1 MEYFDVL
8 TPDGGRTGQVKERS
22 AVHRDGDWHGTAHI
36 WLVRKQNGRL
46 QVLLQKRS
54 RKKETFPGCFDT
66 SCAGHLSAG
75 DSFEEGALREL
86 SEELGIRAQASDLFS
101 VGLYSYEVKESFG
114 GTDIIDREIAAVYLY
129 QKPVAEAGGFSGGRC
144 RPLFGGCCRNP
155 FVRRFR
161 RFFGGCRRSSSGRRP
176 GTAPAEG
183 RSGVGLLD
191 GLCGAEGSFRGG
203 GPGLIPRRGTRT
215 SAFLPGRS
223 ARWRTASG
231 WRG

>member
-36 WLVRKQNGRL
+36 WLVRRQNGRL

-129 QKPVAEAGGFSGGRC
+129 QKPVAFPADAVGPFSADAVGIPSADAVGASSADAAAAPLSGGQVLRLQKEEVESVCWMDFEELKARSEAGDPDFCIFAWEIGALEDGFRMAGLTGR
-144 RPLFGGCCRNP
+144 
-155 FVRRFR
+155 
-161 RFFGGCRRSSSGRRP
+161 
-176 GTAPAEG
+176 
-183 RSGVGLLD
+183 D
-191 GLCGAEGSFRGG
+191 
-203 GPGLIPRRGTRT
+203 
-215 SAFLPGRS
+215 
-223 ARWRTASG
+223 
-231 WRG
+231 

>member
-1 MEYFDVL
+1 MTSL

-36 WLVRKQNGRL
+36 WLVRRQNGRL

-86 SEELGIRAQASDLFS
+86 AEELGIRRRHRTFFS
-101 VGLYSYEVKESFG
+101 VGLYSYEVKETFG

-129 QKPVAEAGGFSGGRC
+129 QKPVAFPSDAAFFSRRMPPQLRC
-144 RPLFGGCCRNP
+144 PAARYCA
-155 FVRRFR
+155 
-161 RFFGGCRRSSSGRRP
+161 CRRKRWS
-176 GTAPAEG
+176 
-183 RSGVGLLD
+183 
-191 GLCGAEGSFRGG
+191 
-203 GPGLIPRRGTRT
+203 
-215 SAFLPGRS
+215 RS
-223 ARWRTASG
+223 AG
-231 WRG
+231 WTLRN

>member
-86 SEELGIRAQASDLFS
+86 AEELGIRAQASDLFS

-129 QKPVAEAGGFSGGRC
+129 QKPVAFPSDAAFFSSADAAAAPLSGGQVLRLQKEEVESVCWMDFEELKAHSEAGDPDFCIFAWEIGALEDGFRM
-144 RPLFGGCCRNP
+144 
-155 FVRRFR
+155 
-161 RFFGGCRRSSSGRRP
+161 
-176 GTAPAEG
+176 
-183 RSGVGLLD
+183 VGL
-191 GLCGAEGSFRGG
+191 
-203 GPGLIPRRGTRT
+203 T
-215 SAFLPGRS
+215 GRN
-223 ARWRTASG
+223 
-231 WRG
+231 

>member
-86 SEELGIRAQASDLFS
+86 AEELGIRAQASDLFS

-129 QKPVAEAGGFSGGRC
+129 QKPVAFPSDAAFFSSADAAAAPLSGGQVLRLQKEEVESVCWMDFEELKAHSEAGDPDFCIFAWEIGALEDGFRMAGLTGR
-144 RPLFGGCCRNP
+144 
-155 FVRRFR
+155 
-161 RFFGGCRRSSSGRRP
+161 
-176 GTAPAEG
+176 
-183 RSGVGLLD
+183 D
-191 GLCGAEGSFRGG
+191 
-203 GPGLIPRRGTRT
+203 
-215 SAFLPGRS
+215 
-223 ARWRTASG
+223 
-231 WRG
+231 

>member
-36 WLVRKQNGRL
+36 WLVRRQNGRL

-86 SEELGIRAQASDLFS
+86 AEELGIRAQASDLFS
-101 VGLYSYEVKESFG
+101 VGLYSYEVKETFG

-129 QKPVAEAGGFSGGRC
+129 QKPVAFPAGAAFSSSADAAAAPLSGGQVLRLQKEEVESVCWMDFEELKAHSEAGDPDFCIFAWEIGALEDGFRMAGLTGR
-144 RPLFGGCCRNP
+144 
-155 FVRRFR
+155 
-161 RFFGGCRRSSSGRRP
+161 
-176 GTAPAEG
+176 
-183 RSGVGLLD
+183 D
-191 GLCGAEGSFRGG
+191 
-203 GPGLIPRRGTRT
+203 
-215 SAFLPGRS
+215 
-223 ARWRTASG
+223 
-231 WRG
+231 

>member
-36 WLVRKQNGRL
+36 WLVRRQNGRL

-129 QKPVAEAGGFSGGRC
+129 QKPVAFPADAAFSSFADVAAAPLSGGQVLRLQKEEVESVCWMDFEELKARSEAGDLDFCIFAWEIGALEDGFRMAGLTGR
-144 RPLFGGCCRNP
+144 
-155 FVRRFR
+155 
-161 RFFGGCRRSSSGRRP
+161 
-176 GTAPAEG
+176 
-183 RSGVGLLD
+183 D
-191 GLCGAEGSFRGG
+191 
-203 GPGLIPRRGTRT
+203 
-215 SAFLPGRS
+215 
-223 ARWRTASG
+223 
-231 WRG
+231 

>member
-36 WLVRKQNGRL
+36 WLVRRQNGRL

-129 QKPVAEAGGFSGGRC
+129 QKPVAFPSDAAFFSSADAAAAPLSGGQVLRLQKEEVESVCWMDFEELKAHSEAGDPDFCIFAWEIGALEDGFRMAGLTGR
-144 RPLFGGCCRNP
+144 
-155 FVRRFR
+155 
-161 RFFGGCRRSSSGRRP
+161 
-176 GTAPAEG
+176 
-183 RSGVGLLD
+183 D
-191 GLCGAEGSFRGG
+191 
-203 GPGLIPRRGTRT
+203 
-215 SAFLPGRS
+215 
-223 ARWRTASG
+223 
-231 WRG
+231 

>member
-36 WLVRKQNGRL
+36 WLVRRQNGRL

-129 QKPVAEAGGFSGGRC
+129 QKPVAFPADAAFSSSADAAAAPLSGSQVLRLQKEEVESVCWMDFEELKAHSEAGDPDFCIFAWEIGALEDGFRMAGLTGR
-144 RPLFGGCCRNP
+144 N
-155 FVRRFR
+155 
-161 RFFGGCRRSSSGRRP
+161 
-176 GTAPAEG
+176 
-183 RSGVGLLD
+183 
-191 GLCGAEGSFRGG
+191 
-203 GPGLIPRRGTRT
+203 
-215 SAFLPGRS
+215 
-223 ARWRTASG
+223 
-231 WRG
+231 

>member
-36 WLVRKQNGRL
+36 WLVRRQNGRL

-86 SEELGIRAQASDLFS
+86 AEELGIRAQASDLFS
-101 VGLYSYEVKESFG
+101 VGLYSYEVKETFG

-129 QKPVAEAGGFSGGRC
+129 QKPVAFPSDAAFFSSADAAAAPLSGGQVLRLQKEEVESVCWMDFEELKAHSEAGDPDFCIFAWEIGALEDGFRMAGLTGR
-144 RPLFGGCCRNP
+144 
-155 FVRRFR
+155 
-161 RFFGGCRRSSSGRRP
+161 
-176 GTAPAEG
+176 
-183 RSGVGLLD
+183 D
-191 GLCGAEGSFRGG
+191 
-203 GPGLIPRRGTRT
+203 
-215 SAFLPGRS
+215 
-223 ARWRTASG
+223 
-231 WRG
+231 